1 MQIVVCLESIS
12 SPAGVHHAGSG
23 RHVDRPTQLVPL
35 GAQRHPGGQ
44 SVSGANPALLQTD
57 QPGPAG
63 VLRPG

>member
-1 MQIVVCLESIS
+1 MS

-23 RHVDRPTQLVPL
+23 WYADHPTQLFPL

-44 SVSGANPALLQTD
+44 SVSGTNPTLLQTD